1 MCPSIAVIIVTHN
14 SQNVIDRCVDS
25 LLKQTK
31 RIEQIII
38 VDSGSGDTRAIEK
51 LSSTD
56 QVQVFKETNIGFSNC
71 NNVGYSKISDKTD
84 FVVFANPD
92 TILTDRFMEDMISA
106 FKHEPTVGILTGKLL
121 HFDMENDLPSGKID
135 STGVFRKRF
144 GRWYDRGQ
152 GEIDSGQ
159 YESIE
164 YVPAICGA
172 LMCCRNDLLKQFD
185 GKVFNPD
192 FFMYKEDIELSL
204 RSIKKGFKLLYT
216 PSLIAYHGRGWQ
228 KDRTS
233 MPIFLREMSAKNE
246 VKLYLLHPSPYILW
260 ALFKYLLVKIFRV

>member
-14 SQNVIDRCVDS
+14 SQNVIDSCIDS
-25 LLKQTK
+25 LLIQTK
-31 RIEQIII
+31 CVDQIIV
-38 VDSGSGDTRAIEK
+38 VDSGSSNTHYLGK
-51 LSSTD
+51 YSSLE
-56 QVQVFKETNIGFSNC
+56 QVQVFKETNIGFSKS

-92 TILTDRFMEDMISA
+92 TILTDKFIENMISI
-106 FKHEPTVGILTGKLL
+106 FEGETSVGILTGKLL
-121 HFDMENDLPSGKID
+121 HFDLENNLPSGKID
-135 STGVFRKRF
+135 STGIFRKWF

-152 GEIDSGQ
+152 GEVDCGQ
-159 YESIE
+159 YDSAE

-185 GKVFNPD
+185 GKVFEPD

-204 RSIKKGFKLLYT
+204 KSIKKGFKLLYN

-233 MPIFLREMSAKNE
+233 MPLYLREMSARNE

>member
-14 SQNVIDRCVDS
+14 SQDVIDSCVDS
-25 LLKQTK
+25 LLQQTK
-31 RIEQIII
+31 RVDQVVI
-38 VDSGSGDTRAIEK
+38 VDSGSNETHYVEK
-51 LSSTD
+51 FSSTD
-56 QVQVFKETNIGFSNC
+56 QIQIFKETNIGFSKS
-71 NNVGYSKISDKTD
+71 NNVGYSKISNKID

-92 TILTDRFMEDMISA
+92 TILADTFMEDMVSG
-106 FKHEPTVGILTGKLL
+106 FKDDHSVGILTGKLL
-121 HFDMENDLPSGKID
+121 HIDMESKLPSGKID
-135 STGVFRKRF
+135 STGVFRKWF

-152 GEIDSGQ
+152 GEVDSGQ
-159 YESIE
+159 YESAE

-185 GKVFNPD
+185 GEVFNPE

-204 RSIKKGFKLLYT
+204 KSIKKGFKLLYN

-228 KDRTS
+228 KDRAA
-233 MPIFLREMSAKNE
+233 MPLFLREMSANNE
-246 VKLYLLHPSPYILW
+246 VKLYLSHPSPYILW

>member
-14 SQNVIDRCVDS
+14 SQNVIDSCVDS

-31 RIEQIII
+31 CVDQIII
-38 VDSGSGDTRAIEK
+38 VDSGSSETHYLGK
-51 LSSTD
+51 YSSVG
-56 QVQVFKETNIGFSNC
+56 QIQIFKEDNIGFSGS
-71 NNVGYSKISDKTD
+71 NNVGYSKISDKTG

-92 TILTDRFMEDMISA
+92 TILTDSFTEDMISV
-106 FKHEPTVGILTGKLL
+106 FKDEPTVGILTGKLL
-121 HFDMENDLPSGKID
+121 HFDMEQNLPSGKID
-135 STGVFRKRF
+135 STGIFRKWF

-152 GEIDSGQ
+152 GEIDRGQ
-159 YESIE
+159 YDSAE

-172 LMCCRNDLLKQFD
+172 LMCCRNDLLKQFG

-192 FFMYKEDIELSL
+192 FFMYKEDVELSL
-204 RSIKKGFKLLYT
+204 KSIKKGFKLLYN
-216 PSLIAYHGRGWQ
+216 PSLVAYHGRGWQ

-233 MPIFLREMSAKNE
+233 MPLFLREMSARNE
-246 VKLYLLHPSPYILW
+246 VKLYLSHPSPYILW

>member
-14 SQNVIDRCVDS
+14 SQKVIDSCVDS
-25 LLKQTK
+25 LLKQTQ
-31 RIEQIII
+31 RVEQIII
-38 VDSGSGDTRAIEK
+38 VDSGSHETSYIDK
-51 LSSTD
+51 YSCTD
-56 QVQVFKETNIGFSNC
+56 QIQIFKEANIGFSSS
-71 NNVGYSKISDKTD
+71 NNVGYSKISNKTD

-92 TILTDRFMEDMISA
+92 TILPDLFMEDMITV
-106 FKHEPTVGILTGKLL
+106 FEGEPVVGILTGKLL
-121 HFDMENDLPSGKID
+121 HFDMENNLPTGKID
-135 STGVFRKRF
+135 STGIFRKWF

-152 GEIDSGQ
+152 GEVDCGQ

-172 LMCCRNDLLKQFD
+172 LMCCRNTVLKQFD
-185 GKVFNPD
+185 GNVFNQD

-204 RSIKKGFKLLYT
+204 KTVKKGFKLLYN

-233 MPIFLREMSAKNE
+233 MPLFLREMSAKNE
-246 VKLYLLHPSPYILW
+246 MKLYLSHPSPYILW